1 MKENDEYVDEDHK
14 KKYDKSIFIFFLILI
29 CILILNSRK

>member
-14 KKYDKSIFIFFLILI
+14 KKYDKSIFIFFSDFNMYINI
-29 CILILNSRK
+29 KQ